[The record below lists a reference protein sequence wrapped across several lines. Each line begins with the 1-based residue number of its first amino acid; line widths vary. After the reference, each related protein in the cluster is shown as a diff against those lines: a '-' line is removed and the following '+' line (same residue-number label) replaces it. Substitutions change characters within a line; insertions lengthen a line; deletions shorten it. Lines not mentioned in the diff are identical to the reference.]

1 MRSVP
6 STLSAGVRCERDGPL
21 LRVVGYFCGFVIGPR
36 DIGLSGADLD
46 RLIVRQRDYF
56 AERGEPVEW
65 KTRGH
70 DTPADLTDR
79 LRAAGF
85 SPGET
90 QTVLIGR
97 AADTATEPVLPDG
110 VALRRVAEDADIRR
124 IATMESTVWGM
135 DWRQLHG
142 FLTGQIAAAPGNIA
156 VLAAEADGQVVS
168 AAWLVMSPG
177 SGFAG
182 LRGGTTLPAW
192 RGRGIYRAL
201 VAARA
206 QLAVARGVEYLHV
219 DASQDSAS
227 ALQRLGFRAA
237 TTTTPHVWT
246 PPGL

>member
-1 MRSVP
+1 
-6 STLSAGVRCERDGPL
+6 
-21 LRVVGYFCGFVIGPR
+21 
-36 DIGLSGADLD
+36 
-46 RLIVRQRDYF
+46 
-56 AERGEPVEW
+56 VEW

-79 LRAAGF
+79 LQAAGF

-110 VALRRVAEDADIRR
+110 VVLRRVTHDADIRR
-124 IATMESTVWGM
+124 IATMESTVWGT

-142 FLTGQIAAAPGNIA
+142 FLTGQIAAAPDNIA
-156 VLAAEADGQVVS
+156 VLAAEAGGQVVS

-206 QLAVARGVEYLHV
+206 QLAVERGVDYLHV
-219 DASQDSAS
+219 DASQDSAP
-227 ALQRLGFRAA
+227 ALKRLRFRAA
-237 TTTTPHVWT
+237 TTTRPHVWT
-246 PPGL
+246 PPGR